1 MRRGGFSCTR
11 GAGSGQYGDM
21 NRVLDQLTDIR
32 TAADRQLLDR
42 FLTARDDSD

>member
-1 MRRGGFSCTR
+1 
-11 GAGSGQYGDM
+11 M